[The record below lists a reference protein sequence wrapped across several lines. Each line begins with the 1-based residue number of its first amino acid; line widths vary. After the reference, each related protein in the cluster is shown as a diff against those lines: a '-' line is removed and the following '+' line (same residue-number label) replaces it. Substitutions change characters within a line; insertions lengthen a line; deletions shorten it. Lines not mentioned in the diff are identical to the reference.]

1 MNDNNFLRTGTLLKD
16 DSYRIEAVLGSG
28 GFGVTYRA
36 VQVLLGKTVAIKEFY
51 MGDYSVRDT
60 DSLGVTVAVEKNV
73 SLVERFKKKF
83 LREARMVAQLA
94 NRHIID
100 IYDVF
105 EENKTAYYVMEYLP
119 GGCVEDYVSAN
130 GAIPEKE
137 ALELI
142 KQIGAAISYIHEN
155 KILHLDIKPAN
166 IMLRGEGD
174 AVLIDFGISKQYSD
188 DGSKKS
194 SVAAAFS
201 RTYAPLEQFETIGV
215 EEFSPA
221 VDVYSFAATA
231 YFMISGQQPPN
242 SLSLLK
248 EELKQVP
255 NASNKVSAA
264 IISGMQPLQ
273 ALRLKTVA
281 EFLDMLN
288 YEHKGPVS
296 LAAPSKQ
303 NKTVDKNK
311 TLLETKR
318 DEIIYE
324 GAENR
329 TENKKGTKAWVVVVV
344 VLSVVVLLAV
354 AAYFAIDYFTAP
366 KSPSKGKRD
375 AKVTLVNESFI
386 EDFEDE
392 PQTANVV
399 VEEYVTQ
406 DETDVLSEDSVGGTE
421 QPAALNVVPALPA
434 NTPRDYGKV
443 SEEGISL
450 MQRGNYAAAFP
461 LLKEAAE
468 HNIPQAQNALGEC
481 YQRGYGVSIDYSKA
495 VSCYLQAANSGNAD
509 AQYNLAVCYSRG
521 LGVNRNQASAVTYFE
536 KAAVQGHLLAQYNIA
551 ECYRNGSGV
560 QIDYSKAAYWYEK
573 AAVQGY
579 APARERLS
587 MMQRN
592 ANNNFR

>member
-16 DSYRIEAVLGSG
+16 DSYRIETVLGSG

-51 MGDYSVRDT
+51 MGDYCVRDI

-73 SLVERFKKKF
+73 PLVERFKKKF
-83 LREARMVAQLA
+83 IREARMVAQLT

-137 ALELI
+137 ALEFI
-142 KQIGAAISYIHEN
+142 KQIGSAVSYIHEN

-201 RTYAPLEQFETIGV
+201 RTYAPLEQFEAIGV

-273 ALRLKTVA
+273 ALRLKSIA
-281 EFLDMLN
+281 EFLEML
-288 YEHKGPVS
+288 GD
-296 LAAPSKQ
+296 APSQ
-303 NKTVDKNK
+303 SAVVAVDYKRPATGGSNEINTAPGGEGKIAADAGKNCNS
-311 TLLETKR
+311 
-318 DEIIYE
+318 
-324 GAENR
+324 G
-329 TENKKGTKAWVVVVV
+329 GMKAWVVVAIVLLVV
-344 VLSVVVLLAV
+344 TLLAV
-354 AAYFAIDYFTAP
+354 VGYLTFSYFTAP
-366 KSPSKGKRD
+366 KSQSKKNRRTS
-375 AKVTLVNESFI
+375 VTLVDETYAEDLDEIEQNSQAEETGGARVNENGRPI
-386 EDFEDE
+386 EEFSENDGSQ
-392 PQTANVV
+392 PSPV
-399 VEEYVTQ
+399 VET
-406 DETDVLSEDSVGGTE
+406 
-421 QPAALNVVPALPA
+421 PAAPAR
-434 NTPRDYGKV
+434 NDSPRDYAAA
-443 SEEGISL
+443 SAEGVAL
-450 MQRGNYAAAFP
+450 VQRGNYAAALP
-461 LLKEAAE
+461 LLRQAAE
-468 HNIPQAQNALGEC
+468 HNISQAQNALGEC
-481 YQRGYGVSIDYSKA
+481 YQRGYGVSIDYSQA
-495 VSCYLQAANSGNAD
+495 LSWYSRAANNGNAD

-521 LGVNRNQASAVTYFE
+521 LGIGKNPATAATFFE
-536 KAAVQGHLLAQYNIA
+536 KAARQGHLMAQYNLA
-551 ECYRNGSGV
+551 ECYRNGTGV
-560 QIDYSKAAYWYEK
+560 RIDYSTAAYWYRE
-573 AAVQGY
+573 AAAQGY
-579 APARERLS
+579 APARDRLS
-587 MMQRN
+587 ALERN
-592 ANNNFR
+592 

>member
-51 MGDYSVRDT
+51 MGDYCVRDT

-73 SLVERFKKKF
+73 PLVERFKKKF

-137 ALELI
+137 ALEFI
-142 KQIGAAISYIHEN
+142 KQIGSAVSYIHEK

-166 IMLRGEGD
+166 IMLRGEAD

-201 RTYAPLEQFETIGV
+201 RTYAPLEQFEAIGV

-255 NASNKVSAA
+255 NAGNKVSAA

-273 ALRLKTVA
+273 ALRLKTIA
-281 EFLDMLN
+281 EFLEMLGDTSS
-288 YEHKGPVS
+288 HKGIVAVDYNKPVTGAS
-296 LAAPSKQ
+296 NEINTAPGGEGKLS
-303 NKTVDKNK
+303 TGAGKNRNSGG
-311 TLLETKR
+311 L
-318 DEIIYE
+318 
-324 GAENR
+324 
-329 TENKKGTKAWVVVVV
+329 KAWVVVVV
-344 VLSVVVLLAV
+344 LLVVTLLAV
-354 AAYFAIDYFTAP
+354 VGYLTFSYFTAP
-366 KSPSKGKRD
+366 KSQSKKNRRTS
-375 AKVTLVNESFI
+375 VTLV
-386 EDFEDE
+386 
-392 PQTANVV
+392 
-399 VEEYVTQ
+399 
-406 DETDVLSEDSVGGTE
+406 DETYAEDLDEIEQNSQAEETGRARVNENGRPIEEFSENEGSQVSPVAETSAAPARNDS
-421 QPAALNVVPALPA
+421 PPDYAAVSAEGVAL
-434 NTPRDYGKV
+434 V
-443 SEEGISL
+443 
-450 MQRGNYAAAFP
+450 QRGNYTAALP
-461 LLKEAAE
+461 LLWQAAE
-468 HNIPQAQNALGEC
+468 HNISQAQNALGEC
-481 YQRGYGVSIDYSKA
+481 YQRGYGVSIDYSQA
-495 VSCYLQAANSGNAD
+495 VSWYSKAANNGNAD

-521 LGVNRNQASAVTYFE
+521 LGINKNPATAAIYFE
-536 KAAVQGHLLAQYNIA
+536 QAARQGHLLAQYNLA
-551 ECYRNGSGV
+551 ECYRNGTGV
-560 QIDYSKAAYWYEK
+560 RIDYSTAAYWYRE
-573 AAVQGY
+573 AAAQGTGY
-579 APARERLS
+579 RHWKEIKTA
-587 MMQRN
+587 QT
-592 ANNNFR
+592 